1 MSTKRS
7 EAKWAG
13 AQWASVHAL
22 AGKGSEKNT
31 TRSEARCGD
40 FFLSCLLYP
49 CGYVLAN
56 KASD

>member
-22 AGKGSEKNT
+22 AGKGSEKNFHSVDYRL
-31 TRSEARCGD
+31 RSA
-40 FFLSCLLYP
+40 
-49 CGYVLAN
+49 
-56 KASD
+56 